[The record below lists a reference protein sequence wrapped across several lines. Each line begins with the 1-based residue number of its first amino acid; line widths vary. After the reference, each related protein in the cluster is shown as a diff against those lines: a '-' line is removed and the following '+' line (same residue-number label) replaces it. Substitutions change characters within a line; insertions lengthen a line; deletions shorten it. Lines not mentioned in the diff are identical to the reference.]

1 MEMLTVSVTKVETKA
16 LMRALMM
23 ASRKVLPEIE
33 LMVVTK
39 VATMVWMTVA
49 TKVVMKVGI
58 G

>member
-1 MEMLTVSVTKVETKA
+1 MLTVSVTKVETKA

-33 LMVVTK
+33 LTVVTK

>member
-1 MEMLTVSVTKVETKA
+1 MLMVFVTMVEMKVS
-16 LMRALMM
+16 MM

-39 VATMVWMTVA
+39 VATVVWMTVA
-49 TKVVMKVGI
+49 TKVVMKVVI

>member
-1 MEMLTVSVTKVETKA
+1 MLTVSLTKVETKA
-16 LMRALMM
+16 SMRALMM
-23 ASRKVLPEIE
+23 ASRKILPEIE
-33 LMVVTK
+33 LTVVTK

>member
-1 MEMLTVSVTKVETKA
+1 MLTVFVTTVETKA

-39 VATMVWMTVA
+39 VATVVWMTVA
-49 TKVVMKVGI
+49 TKVVMKVVI